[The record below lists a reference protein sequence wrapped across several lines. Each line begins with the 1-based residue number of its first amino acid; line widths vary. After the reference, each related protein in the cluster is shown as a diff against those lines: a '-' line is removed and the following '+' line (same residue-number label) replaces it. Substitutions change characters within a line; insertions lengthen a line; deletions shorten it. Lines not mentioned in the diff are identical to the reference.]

1 MVFFDITS
9 NTTLHDTLTQ
19 NTTNQNI
26 SMLFNMQFIFTPTI
40 GNGYTFII
48 APSVQNFS
56 VYPIQEFDLFIEE
69 VLNPS
74 LDTYY
79 FNSGLLSTFKFE
91 NQSSG
96 NVAINLKNTTTEWR
110 LRLDGQ
116 NLVFENYN
124 GLTWVNKSTLF
135 A

>member
-79 FNSGLLSTFKFE
+79 FNSGSLQSFKFE

-96 NVAINLKNTTTEWR
+96 NVAVNLKNTNTEWR
-110 LRLDGQ
+110 M
-116 NLVFENYN
+116 
-124 GLTWVNKSTLF
+124 
-135 A
+135 